1 MTWKTIKGELE
12 TSTEKKNWNVGG
24 PCQNTLRSLVV
35 GVVFVTH
42 EKRELFFLP
51 FFSIW
56 NSLRGYWMG
65 VRPSK
70 KKRKKKVSS
79 SFISVLFTWPFCVC
93 LRVVSFSLCWTNTGQ
108 SSLSLL
114 AGVRAQCVYV
124 YCSVWRRAV
133 VGWAQQ
139 ERREPRQMDLSH
151 RSWENYTGYLLVKR
165 RRRSISLGRRVCT
178 HLFQHQKASTL
189 HLSILFLPF
198 VAADINQQRIYIYI
212 YIYLKV

>member
-1 MTWKTIKGELE
+1 MC
-12 TSTEKKNWNVGG
+12 V
-24 PCQNTLRSLVV
+24 CVCC
-35 GVVFVTH
+35 
-42 EKRELFFLP
+42 FFFAL
-51 FFSIW
+51 
-56 NSLRGYWMG
+56 LDEHR
-65 VRPSK
+65 
-70 KKRKKKVSS
+70 
-79 SFISVLFTWPFCVC
+79 SVL
-93 LRVVSFSLCWTNTGQ
+93 
-108 SSLSLL
+108 SLSLL

-212 YIYLKV
+212 YLKVQTRPPLESRATFGQTSIIVGSVAAPETLIQLSVWFYPSFLFLYHQRMDSPRSSFSFSFPPHLDPSLLAP

>member
-1 MTWKTIKGELE
+1 M
-12 TSTEKKNWNVGG
+12 
-24 PCQNTLRSLVV
+24 V

-51 FFSIW
+51 FFFQFETHLEGIEW
-56 NSLRGYWMG
+56 GYIL
-65 VRPSK
+65 P
-70 KKRKKKVSS
+70 KRKKVSS